1 MAYLLDTGVFI
12 EAKRRFYGLDFC
24 PGYWDW
30 LLREAEAGTI
40 CSIERVAEEIGAQQD
55 ELSDWTARLP
65 NGFFLRPDA
74 AFSSA
79 FQRVSQW
86 ALNSCFH
93 AAAYNEFLDVAD
105 SFLVAQ
111 AVVGG
116 HIVVTLEKP
125 ATTPS
130 KRKIKV
136 PDAAAGV
143 GIRCMTP
150 YALMRLQGVRFVLAP
165 PAPKDR

>member
-1 MAYLLDTGVFI
+1 MAYLLDAGVFI
-12 EAKRRFYGLDFC
+12 EARRRCYGLDIV

-30 LLREAEAGTI
+30 LMREAKAGTVR
-40 CSIERVAEEIGAQQD
+40 SIEKVADEIDAQQD
-55 ELSDWTARLP
+55 DLSAWAATLP

-86 ALNSCFH
+86 ALRSGFQ
-93 AAAYNEFLDVAD
+93 AAAYNEFLGVAD

-111 AVVGG
+111 ALAGQ
-116 HIVVTLEKP
+116 HTVVTLEKP
-125 ATTPS
+125 ASTPS

-136 PDAAAGV
+136 PDACAGV
-143 GIRCMTP
+143 GIKCMTP
-150 YALMRLQGVRFVLAP
+150 YEVMRLRRVRLVLE
-165 PAPKDR
+165 